1 MARRPAAQ
9 ITLTPSARYGLVPG
23 RWAAFGASAEMGG
36 YVQMDKDLEDDPRV
50 TALTDRLMEYCLK
63 LGISEE
69 LAGVLRPL
77 MRDASLGSLYRL
89 WRHAD
94 THLKSHNRLQASS
107 QHVAEVTGLPVTLL
121 RHFPSQWLVVHD
133 DGAVE
138 LPNYSTKNALLN
150 KDERRASGRER
161 TARWRANQRAK
172 RDVGGDGVG
181 DASQR
186 HTSVTTGTGP
196 GTHPNPDPN
205 LKIPPTPQR
214 GLNGHAAG
222 RPKSPERQR
231 KDLSRQG
238 FRQAMLV
245 TADIRGSDRTWA
257 AVREQMA
264 GDPLAIRAITAVGE
278 GDFDRGCRL
287 LANRDQFTSADLE
300 ARFRSAYEGFL
311 EEEGQKP

>member
-1 MARRPAAQ
+1 
-9 ITLTPSARYGLVPG
+9 
-23 RWAAFGASAEMGG
+23 MGG

-69 LAGVLRPL
+69 LVGVLRPL

-121 RHFPSQWLVVHD
+121 RYFPSQWLVVHD

-161 TARWRANQRAK
+161 TARWREKQRAL
-172 RDVGGDGVG
+172 RDASGDMFG

-205 LKIPPTPQR
+205 LKIPSNFPPSGKDR
-214 GLNGHAAG
+214 PRRRRANGTNPRALGINLRANG
-222 RPKSPERQR
+222 TNPRALRNRSLEE
-231 KDLSRQG
+231 
-238 FRQAMLV
+238 FRVIA
-245 TADIRGSDRTWA
+245 TSIDRIKGSNLTWA
-257 AVREQMA
+257 ALRQDA
-264 GDPLAIRAITAVGE
+264 DPLALSAVTALGS

-287 LANRDQFTSADLE
+287 LADRDKFTTGDLE
-300 ARFRSAYEGFL
+300 TRFRVAFEQLVEPEAS
-311 EEEGQKP
+311 P